1 VKNADLAAQQIR
13 FVIILHKT
21 LKMTGDERHLQKTG
35 VVKVS
40 SKCRQN
46 PKNDGSRKSQ
56 KGKMP

>member
-1 VKNADLAAQQIR
+1 MKNADLAAQQIR

-21 LKMTGDERHLQKTG
+21 LKMTGADLRLPKAG

-46 PKNDGSRKSQ
+46 PKIDGLQKSQ